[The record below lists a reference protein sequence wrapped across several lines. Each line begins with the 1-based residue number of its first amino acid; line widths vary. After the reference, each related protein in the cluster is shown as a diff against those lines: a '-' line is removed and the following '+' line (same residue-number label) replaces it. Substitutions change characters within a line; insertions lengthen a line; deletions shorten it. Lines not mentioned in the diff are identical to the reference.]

1 MTVSLFLAKLKQQE
15 ASLFLSIRQTWCDC
29 NSANQSRAAEVKPCY
44 YSHVSSVIWSKW
56 VFRFLHHRGQET
68 DKSCPVCC
76 LYIWPPVHCSSFT
89 QTLILL
95 HTSVRLHQ
103 YGEDEAALACC
114 CCFSLFP
121 VSFLSLLFF
130 FFFLNP
136 QQQRNRADDSVSA
149 LLHINLNLSWWP
161 VWGLCVL
168 LPLSWGWLM
177 FTSCNW
183 TGQVVLPPDLQLH
196 SK

>member
-56 VFRFLHHRGQET
+56 VFRFLHHRGQEM

-121 VSFLSLLFF
+121 VSFLSSSFF
-130 FFFLNP
+130 SFSFFKSSAAA
-136 QQQRNRADDSVSA
+136 QQSRWFSFSSA
-149 LLHINLNLSWWP
+149 AHQLKSQLMTSLGSLCPATIKL
-161 VWGLCVL
+161 GLTNVH
-168 LPLSWGWLM
+168 
-177 FTSCNW
+177 
-183 TGQVVLPPDLQLH
+183 QLQLNR
-196 SK
+196 SGGSATRFAITL